1 MRSWR
6 DLYCAA
12 QPSGAVRHQLYPGHQ
27 VVGHHEGL
35 VRVPHLLVHVQ
46 QGRQTGLRKRK
57 GHKARHF
64 LGRRRCR
71 RCCQQRRST
80 AASFCLVIEIGASWG
95 TICLSECAWAL
106 VTGLAIT
113 TATLPAPILILL
125 LPSHCSRQ
133 SSQEDSGQANCHVPA
148 CVAPILPGLVRP
160 MKNRQKFIYM
170 AMPGSRFQGIHRGFK
185 LTITLIIYPHLHS
198 TAFALV
204 M

>member
-1 MRSWR
+1 MGSWQ
-6 DLYCAA
+6 DMYCAA

-27 VVGHHEGL
+27 VVGHQEGL
-35 VRVPHLLVHVQ
+35 VRFPHLSVHVQ

-125 LPSHCSRQ
+125 LPSHCSLQ
-133 SSQEDSGQANCHVPA
+133 SSQEDSTASELSCSSLCRFHP
-148 CVAPILPGLVRP
+148 PRPGDINE
-160 MKNRQKFIYM
+160 K
-170 AMPGSRFQGIHRGFK
+170 
-185 LTITLIIYPHLHS
+185 
-198 TAFALV
+198 
-204 M
+204 